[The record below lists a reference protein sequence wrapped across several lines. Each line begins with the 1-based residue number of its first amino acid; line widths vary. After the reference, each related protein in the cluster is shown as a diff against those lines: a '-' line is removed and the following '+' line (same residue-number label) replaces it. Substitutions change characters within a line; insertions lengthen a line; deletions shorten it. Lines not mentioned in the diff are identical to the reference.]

1 MSSTFVQDGPGE
13 YLENFD
19 YSRAANPTRSTL
31 EQNLASL
38 ENAKYAY
45 TFASGVAAA
54 DIVLRLLES
63 DAEVIC
69 GDDVY
74 GGTYR
79 LFSKVFEPRGNKF
92 HFADLNDIDAL
103 ESLVGPKTKL
113 VWLESPSNPLLKIYD
128 IAAVSEWAKKR
139 DIQVIVDNTFAS
151 PYLQNPLDLGAD
163 IVMHSTTKYIGGHS
177 DLIGGALLCKD
188 DELGEKIYFLQKS
201 TGAVPSP
208 FDCFMMLR
216 STKTLAIR
224 MERHCENASFL
235 AEELEAHPEIEKV
248 LYPGLKSHPGYQIA
262 EKQMRGPGG
271 MISLVVKGGLGRA
284 KNLLKELEIFSL
296 AESLGGVES
305 LIEHPA
311 TMTHVT
317 IPKDER
323 DKKGIVGGLLRLS
336 IGLEDKEDLWA
347 DLEKAIEKSS

>member
-1 MSSTFVQDGPGE
+1 
-13 YLENFD
+13 
-19 YSRAANPTRSTL
+19 
-31 EQNLASL
+31 
-38 ENAKYAY
+38 
-45 TFASGVAAA
+45 
-54 DIVLRLLES
+54 
-63 DAEVIC
+63 
-69 GDDVY
+69 
-74 GGTYR
+74 
-79 LFSKVFEPRGNKF
+79 
-92 HFADLNDIDAL
+92 
-103 ESLVGPKTKL
+103 
-113 VWLESPSNPLLKIYD
+113 
-128 IAAVSEWAKKR
+128 
-139 DIQVIVDNTFAS
+139 
-151 PYLQNPLDLGAD
+151 
-163 IVMHSTTKYIGGHS
+163 VMHSTTKYIGGHS